1 MATLEYYQQQL
12 EKADKKLDELNA
24 ALEAFKEGE
33 GEGKLLVTLRLK
45 ELREDLILNAREKAA
60 LERLAEEEAR
70 LIKAVET
77 CREVWVRRDK
87 DLRQA
92 RTQPGN
98 DFVTRA
104 LGT

>member
-45 ELREDLILNAREKAA
+45 KLRGDLNAKEQAA
-60 LERLAEEEAR
+60 LKRVADEEKELKKR
-70 LIKAVET
+70 VNMCT
-77 CREVWVRRDK
+77 EVWVKRDE
-87 DLRQA
+87 DVRQA
-92 RTQPGN
+92 RTQTGN
-98 DFVTRA
+98 DRDIE
-104 LGT
+104 